1 AAQATQPTPLDE
13 ELVRA
18 TPLPEKSEPQ
28 PATATAE
35 LVPPDDP
42 EVQAA
47 MRAWKSGQSAP
58 IIRTSEFIQYPYG
71 LTEVIVTCEPLRVCD
86 VELDVGEEIQNVSI
100 GDSSRWLVHP
110 AFSGARETLDRK
122 STRLNSS

>member
-1 AAQATQPTPLDE
+1 MDQAALSLLARGVAARAALWATLALLAGCATQTTPPAPLDE
-13 ELVRA
+13 DLVRA

-47 MRAWKSGQSAP
+47 MRAWKADQSAA
-58 IIRTSEFIQYPYG
+58 IIRASEVIQYPYG
-71 LTEVIVTCEPLRVCD
+71 LTEAIVTCEPLRV
-86 VELDVGEEIQNVSI
+86 
-100 GDSSRWLVHP
+100 WM
-110 AFSGARETLDRK
+110 
-122 STRLNSS
+122 NS